1 MKPEPIIV
9 APRGWRLWW
18 QAARPRTLTIAA
30 TPVIAGTALA
40 WSQGAHPAWLAA
52 LAALFA
58 ALLIQAGT
66 NLHNDAADYER
77 GNDTAARIGPPRVT
91 AAGWA
96 TPRAVKR
103 AAFLAF
109 AGAFAS
115 GTYLVAVGGW
125 PILAIGLASLAAAW
139 AYSGGPRPISY
150 TPLGELFVL
159 VFFGIFAVAGSHY
172 LQSGHLSAT
181 ALLAGLAIGAPAA
194 AVLLVNNYRDL
205 DGDKAAGRRTLA
217 AVLGRAGAQ
226 RLYGFLMLLPFVL
239 TPVIAI
245 ARPGA
250 LLAFARVSGETAPL
264 LFTALGNQFMDWK
277 HLGRAMTEPMASLPV
292 VIFQDALTPYPDLNR
307 LAWAGALLIAAS
319 VLAVTL
325 IARAF
330 AKESSRS

>member
-250 LLAFARVSGETAPL
+250 LLAFVALPGAWGL
-264 LFTALGNQFMDWK
+264 LRRMPA
-277 HLGRAMTEPMASLPV
+277 AS
-292 VIFQDALTPYPDLNR
+292 DAASLNR
-307 LAWAGALLIAAS
+307 LLAGTAQGQVIFGILFALGVS
-319 VLAVTL
+319 V
-325 IARAF
+325 
-330 AKESSRS
+330 